1 LLTGNHHAC
10 TEFSPHRFDTSSK
23 IAYNT
28 AKRYIP
34 DSEMPSRSVS
44 FRHFILGMLTQQ
56 PMSGYDI
63 KRLLQG
69 FGWLVGDASY
79 GSLYPALHGLHQDG
93 LVTVE
98 VQPGLDK
105 PPRKVY
111 SITEEG
117 RAVLAAWISEPQAT
131 NPSLKAFLM
140 RLNLAGNQ
148 SEASLLSD
156 LRLRR
161 AQVAEHHSAL
171 QEEAGELDDHVDLGY
186 RLTLNY
192 AVTLAAAELA
202 WLDHTLDG
210 FSRH

>member
-1 LLTGNHHAC
+1 
-10 TEFSPHRFDTSSK
+10 
-23 IAYNT
+23 
-28 AKRYIP
+28 
-34 DSEMPSRSVS
+34 MPSRSIS

-111 SITEEG
+111 SISEEG
-117 RAVLAAWISEPQAT
+117 KSVLAAWVSQPHTT
-131 NPSLKAFLM
+131 NPSLKAFVM

-148 SEASLLSD
+148 SEASLISD
-156 LRLRR
+156 LRQRR
-161 AQVAEHHSAL
+161 AQVEEHHNAL
-171 QEEAGELDDHVDLGY
+171 EEEAGELDDQVDLGH

-192 AVTLAAAELA
+192 AVTMAAAELA
-202 WLDHTLDG
+202 WLDHTLAG
-210 FSRH
+210 FSQR

>member
-1 LLTGNHHAC
+1 
-10 TEFSPHRFDTSSK
+10 
-23 IAYNT
+23 
-28 AKRYIP
+28 
-34 DSEMPSRSVS
+34 MPSRSVS
-44 FRHFILGMLTQQ
+44 FRHFILGILTQQ

-79 GSLYPALHGLHQDG
+79 GSLYPALHGLYQDG

-98 VQPGLDK
+98 VQPGHDK

-117 RAVLAAWISEPQAT
+117 RSVLSTWVSKPQAA
-131 NPSLKAFLM
+131 NPSLKAFVM

-148 SEASLLSD
+148 SQAGLISD
-156 LRLRR
+156 LRQRR

-171 QEEAGELDDHVDLGY
+171 QEEAGTLDDQVDLGH

-192 AVTLAAAELA
+192 AVAMAVAELA
-202 WLDHTLDG
+202 WLDHTLAG
-210 FSRH
+210 LSQR

>member
-1 LLTGNHHAC
+1 
-10 TEFSPHRFDTSSK
+10 
-23 IAYNT
+23 
-28 AKRYIP
+28 
-34 DSEMPSRSVS
+34 MPSRSVS
-44 FRHFILGMLTQQ
+44 FKHFILGMLAQE

-63 KRLLQG
+63 KRLMQG

-79 GSLYPALHGLHQDG
+79 GSLYPALHRLHQDG

-117 RAVLAAWISEPQAT
+117 EAVLAAWVSEPQAA
-131 NPSLKAFLM
+131 NPSLKAFVM

-148 SEASLLSD
+148 SEASLISD
-156 LRLRR
+156 LRQRR

-171 QEEAGELDDHVDLGY
+171 QEEAGAFDDQVDLGH
-186 RLTLNY
+186 RLTLDY
-192 AVTLAAAELA
+192 AVTMAAAELA

-210 FSRH
+210 FSQR